1 METGLKDR
9 VAIVAASSQGLG
21 LATAHALAAEGCN
34 LAMCSRDEK
43 RIQAAADQV
52 RQKHHIEVSG
62 QAVDV
67 TDQDAVKKFVAGVAS
82 KFGRIDICVTN
93 SGGPPAKQ
101 FADTTPEEWR
111 RATESNFLS
120 VVWFAHEVLPV
131 MQRHRWGRFI
141 TITSVST
148 KQPVPNLVLSNAVRA
163 AVVGLVKSLANE
175 YGKDGILVNNVGP
188 GYTSTE
194 RLNELAAANSRGSGK
209 SKEEIFAEWAANTA
223 VKRVGTPEEFGATV
237 VWLASERSSFIT
249 GQTILVDGGNY
260 KGL

>member
-21 LATAHALAAEGCN
+21 LATAHALAAEGCK
-34 LAMCSRDEK
+34 LAMCSRDE
-43 RIQAAADQV
+43 RRVGAAADAIQ
-52 RQKHHIEVSG
+52 QKHKVETFA

-67 TDQDAVKKFVAGVAS
+67 SDQASVKRFVADVA
-82 KFGRIDICVTN
+82 KQFGRIDICVTN
-93 SGGPPAKQ
+93 AGGPPAKL
-101 FADTTPEEWR
+101 FAETTAEEWR
-111 RATESNFLS
+111 RAVEANFLS
-120 VVWFAHEVLPV
+120 VVWFAHEVLPI
-131 MQRHRWGRFI
+131 MQQRQWGRFI

-175 YGKDGILVNNVGP
+175 YGKDGILVNNIGP
-188 GYTSTE
+188 GYTATE
-194 RLNELAAANSRGSGK
+194 RLNELAAANARTSGK
-209 SKEEIFAEWAANTA
+209 SEKEIFAEWASNTA
-223 VKRVGTPEEFGATV
+223 VKRVGTPEEFASTV
-237 VWLASERSSFIT
+237 VWLASERSSYLT